1 MKRIDLH
8 THSAYS
14 DDADFA
20 VSDLLTMAKAA
31 DLAVLAIT
39 DHNSARSVEEAILE
53 GKTHGVS
60 VMTGIEIDCSFAGN
74 NYHLLGYGFRRNSRD
89 FDAVA
94 QNFHQLE
101 RAATP
106 LKLSK
111 LRALGF
117 HFDEAR
123 LYAMA
128 GDRIP
133 QEEEMAELILEDA
146 RNANH
151 DLLLPYRAGNARS
164 DMPLINFFWDF
175 FGRDKPC
182 HVTVDLPPMAE
193 MAALIIDNGGIPVIA
208 HIGAN
213 VKEKHLSV
221 IEQMLPLGVQGVEVF
236 SSYHDEALRRELYQ
250 YTLDNSLL
258 ATCGSDFH
266 GKNKPNIAL
275 GSSQPWPHA
284 APYTQEILERVTLY

>member
-117 HFDEAR
+117 HFDEAH

-182 HVTVDLPPMAE
+182 HVTVELPPMAE

-275 GSSQPWPHA
+275 GSSQSWPHA